1 MRAHIRLFAFY
12 REQAGADRFD
22 LSLPEGSTVAT
33 AIQLLLK
40 QQPTLPPD
48 FSPHL
53 IAVNENFASPDYP
66 LEDGDE
72 IAFYPPVSGGSHS
85 LITETSIDYD
95 SLIKSTVQTSNGA
108 IVTFQGI
115 TRDENEGRSVLYL
128 EYEADHSMAT
138 KVLGEILSETTQ
150 QFNIT
155 DLVAQHR
162 IGHLEIGDVSLFVA
176 AGSPHRKEAFGAVQH
191 IVNRI
196 KEIVPIWK
204 KEYFTDGSIWIGSAN
219 HME

>member
-95 SLIKSTVQTSNGA
+95 SLIKSTLQT
-108 IVTFQGI
+108 
-115 TRDENEGRSVLYL
+115 
-128 EYEADHSMAT
+128 
-138 KVLGEILSETTQ
+138 LSL
-150 QFNIT
+150 I
-155 DLVAQHR
+155 
-162 IGHLEIGDVSLFVA
+162 
-176 AGSPHRKEAFGAVQH
+176 H
-191 IVNRI
+191 I
-196 KEIVPIWK
+196 
-204 KEYFTDGSIWIGSAN
+204 
-219 HME
+219 